1 VTAATTAAVLLA
13 LAVVVAVAQLA
24 GAAARAL
31 RQPPVVGEI
40 VAGIALGPSL
50 LGLVAP
56 GAVDALFPADVRPY
70 LQLVAQLGL
79 VVFMLLVGLEVDL
92 DVLRRR
98 RRLVGAVAGSSVALP
113 FALGAGLAMAVYS
126 QHARTASGP
135 VPLLPFALFC
145 GTALA
150 VTAFPVLAR
159 IVRDRGLARTP
170 VGAIALASAAVTD
183 VIAWAVLAVVVSLV
197 ATGATPPALVL
208 AELAAFTALV
218 LGVVRPLLTRVHRAG
233 LLDRLQPRTVVGL
246 VLVGAV
252 ASAWCTQAIGVHAIF
267 GPFLLGLALPRH
279 ARTTAML
286 ETRLTDVSTGLLLPC
301 FFVVTGLGV
310 DLTQL
315 DGGALVLLAAAL
327 VLAVG
332 GKVVGAAVP
341 ARLCGLP
348 RAEALTLGV
357 LLSTRGLTEL
367 VVLDVGRSSGLLD
380 PTLFTVLVATA
391 VLTTVATGPLLS
403 LVVPAAAPPLDAHP
417 GAGPEPTAD
426 RTPVVPDPR
435 PVPAPFATTLPPP
448 IPAPHPERTTA

>member
-1 VTAATTAAVLLA
+1 MTATTTGHVLLA
-13 LAVVVAVAQLA
+13 LTVVVAVAQLA
-24 GAAARAL
+24 GAVARAL
-31 RQPPVVGEI
+31 RQPPVIGEI

-56 GAVDALFPADVRPY
+56 GAVETLFPLDARPY
-70 LQLVAQLGL
+70 LQLLAQLGL

-98 RRLVGAVAGSSVALP
+98 RRLVGAVAGSSVVLP
-113 FALGAGLAMAVYS
+113 FALGVGLAVVVHA

-135 VPLLPFALFC
+135 VPLLPFALFV

-170 VGAIALASAAVTD
+170 VGAIALATAAVTD
-183 VIAWAVLAVVVSLV
+183 VVAWAVLAVVVSLV
-197 ATGATPPALVL
+197 ATAGTPPVLVL
-208 AELAAFTALV
+208 AGLAAFTALM
-218 LGVVRPLLTRVHRAG
+218 LGVVRPLLARVHRAG
-233 LLDRLQPRTVVGL
+233 LLDRLAPRTVVGL
-246 VLVGAV
+246 VLLGAV
-252 ASAWCTQAIGVHAIF
+252 ACAWCTQAMGLHAIF

-315 DGGALVLLAAAL
+315 RGDALVLLAAAL

-348 RAEALTLGV
+348 RAESLALGV

-367 VVLDVGRSSGLLD
+367 VVLDVGRSVGLLD
-380 PTLFTVLVATA
+380 PTLFAVLVATA

-403 LVVPAAAPPLDAHP
+403 LVPAAPRPAPTHD
-417 GAGPEPTAD
+417 PTAD

-435 PVPAPFATTLPPP
+435 PTPARVPSP
-448 IPAPHPERTTA
+448 PERTTA

>member
-1 VTAATTAAVLLA
+1 MTPATTAHVLLA

-31 RQPPVVGEI
+31 RQPPVIGEV

-56 GAVDALFPADVRPY
+56 GAAGVLLPLDARPS
-70 LQLVAQLGL
+70 LQLLAQLGL

-98 RRLVGAVAGSSVALP
+98 GRLVGAVAGSSIALP
-113 FALGAGLAMAVYS
+113 FALGVGLAVAVHAS
-126 QHARTASGP
+126 HARTASGP
-135 VPLLPFALFC
+135 VPPVPFALFC

-159 IVRDRGLARTP
+159 IVRDRGLARTQL
-170 VGAIALASAAVTD
+170 GALALASAAATD
-183 VIAWAVLAVVVSLV
+183 VVAWVVLAVVVSLV
-197 ATGATPPALVL
+197 ATAATPPLLVL
-208 AELAAFTALV
+208 AELAAFTALL
-218 LGVVRPLLTRVHRAG
+218 LGVVRPLLARAHHAG
-233 LLDRLQPRTVVGL
+233 ALDRLEPRTAIGL
-246 VLVGAV
+246 ALLGALTC
-252 ASAWCTQAIGVHAIF
+252 AWCTSAMGLHSVF

-279 ARTTAML
+279 ARTTAVL
-286 ETRLTDVSTGLLLPC
+286 ETRLADASTGLLLPC

-315 DGGALVLLAAAL
+315 RGGALVLLAVAL

-341 ARLCGLP
+341 ARLCGLS
-348 RAEALTLGV
+348 RTDSVALGV

-367 VVLDVGRSSGLLD
+367 VVLDVGRAAGLLD
-380 PTLFTVLVATA
+380 ATLYAVLVATA

-403 LVVPAAAPPLDAHP
+403 RVPVALPPDP
-417 GAGPEPTAD
+417 AGPT
-426 RTPVVPDPR
+426 DP
-435 PVPAPFATTLPPP
+435 PVPSPRST
-448 IPAPHPERTTA
+448 PAPRPERTTA